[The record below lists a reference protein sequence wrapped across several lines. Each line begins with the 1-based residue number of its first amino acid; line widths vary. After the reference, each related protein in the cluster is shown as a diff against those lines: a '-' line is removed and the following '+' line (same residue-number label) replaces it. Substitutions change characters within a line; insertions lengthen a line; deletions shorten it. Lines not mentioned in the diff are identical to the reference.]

1 MSTTQEYVKRAEECE
16 RLAGACIAETNR
28 EILLYAAARWRRMA
42 EDDAAGAFPAP
53 PAKAMQGKRR
63 LDDAGS
69 VEGERGVA
77 TGE

>member
-16 RLAGACIAETNR
+16 RLAGACTAEPNR
-28 EILLYAAARWRRMA
+28 EILLYAAARWRVMA
-42 EDDAAGAFPAP
+42 EDAAADAFPAP
-53 PAKAMQGKRR
+53 PAKAMQGKRP

>member
-1 MSTTQEYVKRAEECE
+1 MSTTQEYMTRAEECE
-16 RLAGACIAETNR
+16 RLAGACIAESNR
-28 EILLYAAARWRRMA
+28 EILLYAAARWRAMA
-42 EDDAAGAFPAP
+42 EDAAAGAFFAP